1 MSNRRSAEP
10 PHYNSRTTGAPARS
24 PSEQLEPTRPL
35 ARSRSRRRLYS
46 RNHGGEPGRSS
57 GLFRL
62 VSGLFTVLLVVMAI
76 LGALA
81 LVLQNWVNAP
91 GPLAASKAVVIPKG
105 EGVHDIAARLERE
118 GVITDRRLFIAGYL
132 MTKVTGWGDGTR
144 PLQLKAGDYQIPQAA
159 SIRNV
164 IDIIGE
170 GKTITHRV
178 TIPEG
183 LTSYQ
188 VVERLKADP
197 NLAGEIAE
205 VPEEGS
211 LLPETFSVQR
221 GVQRQTIIDKMRAE
235 SRRQMEKLWAQR
247 QKGLPFKSW
256 EEAVVLAS
264 IVEKETGR
272 NDERERVAAVFIN
285 RLKQNM
291 PLQSDPT
298 ILYGVSG
305 GKTEWGRKIFQSEI
319 DQKTSHNTY
328 QIRGL
333 PPTPIC
339 NPGRAAIE
347 AVLNPAS
354 TKEIFFVADGKGG
367 HIFSE
372 TLKDHNVNV
381 QKYRALEREK
391 EKEAKAKTAAPGA
404 TPGAAPAPPD
414 KAASDKAPAPDKAA
428 PDKPAGKTAE
438 KSAPGKASPDRS
450 RSAAPAQAAK
460 GADNKTADKVPADKG
475 KSATTPPAA
484 TRPGASSEDGA
495 WASTTEPALPKTKR

>member
-1 MSNRRSAEP
+1 
-10 PHYNSRTTGAPARS
+10 
-24 PSEQLEPTRPL
+24 
-35 ARSRSRRRLYS
+35 
-46 RNHGGEPGRSS
+46 
-57 GLFRL
+57 
-62 VSGLFTVLLVVMAI
+62 
-76 LGALA
+76 
-81 LVLQNWVNAP
+81 
-91 GPLAASKAVVIPKG
+91 
-105 EGVHDIAARLERE
+105 
-118 GVITDRRLFIAGYL
+118 
-132 MTKVTGWGDGTR
+132 
-144 PLQLKAGDYQIPQAA
+144 
-159 SIRNV
+159 
-164 IDIIGE
+164 
-170 GKTITHRV
+170 
-178 TIPEG
+178 
-183 LTSYQ
+183 
-188 VVERLKADP
+188 
-197 NLAGEIAE
+197 
-205 VPEEGS
+205 
-211 LLPETFSVQR
+211 
-221 GVQRQTIIDKMRAE
+221 
-235 SRRQMEKLWAQR
+235 MEKLWAQR

-298 ILYGVSG
+298 ILYGIG
-305 GKTEWGRKIFQSEI
+305 AGKTEWGRRIFQSEI

-328 QIRGL
+328 QMRGL

-391 EKEAKAKTAAPGA
+391 EKEAKAKMAAPGA
-404 TPGAAPAPPD
+404 TPGAAPAQPD
-414 KAASDKAPAPDKAA
+414 KAPSDKAPAPDKAA

-438 KSAPGKASPDRS
+438 KSAPGRTSPDRS
-450 RSAAPAQAAK
+450 KSAAPAQAAK
-460 GADNKTADKVPADKG
+460 GADNKTADKSPADKD
-475 KSATTPPAA
+475 KNATVPPAA

-495 WASTTEPALPKTKR
+495 WSSTTEPAPPKTKR